1 MDTAIII
8 FLCLVSLII
17 VFSIIVFVYEMIR
30 ERKNSA
36 QPEKSDSEAQALAA
50 SAAALAASAAAL
62 AKLAETPA
70 TVVVEA
76 QPAPVVEEEA
86 PVEEPAPEEVVAEPV
101 AEEAPA
107 EEAAEEETEIAATES
122 DNNVAFN
129 AAPAPTHEEKYA
141 ELPEEA
147 RGWYDAIAEYAAAVE
162 GSKQF
167 VCKRYEE
174 YSLKGRKIVRFMIKR
189 GVTVCEF
196 VLRNNDFDT
205 YVTEN
210 KVSVSA
216 APTSMKVTGPEIIDA
231 AKGAIDIVVRGIY
244 DELDLKRRLANER
257 RRAKRAA
264 AAAEAEAEAEADVDV
279 EVQEEAPV
287 EVEETQE

>member
-8 FLCLVSLII
+8 FLILVSLII
-17 VFSIIVFVYEMIR
+17 IFSIIVFVYEMIR
-30 ERKNSA
+30 EHKKSA
-36 QPEKSDSEAQALAA
+36 QAEKADSEASALAA

-62 AKLAETPA
+62 AKFAETPVTWA
-70 TVVVEA
+70 TAEEEPVEEEVVDEEVEEEA
-76 QPAPVVEEEA
+76 VEEVVEEEA
-86 PVEEPAPEEVVAEPV
+86 AEEPV
-101 AEEAPA
+101 
-107 EEAAEEETEIAATES
+107 EETEIAATES

-141 ELPEEA
+141 ELSEEA
-147 RGWYDAIAEYAAAVE
+147 RGWYDEIAQYAAAVE
-162 GSKQF
+162 GAKQY

-174 YSLKGRKIVRFMIKR
+174 YTLKGRKIVRLMIKR

-210 KVSVSA
+210 KVNVSA
-216 APTSMKVTGPEIIDA
+216 APTSMKVTGAEIIDA

-244 DELDLKRRLANER
+244 DELELKRRLANER

-264 AAAEAEAEAEADVDV
+264 AAAEAAELAEAQVETEEITEAEAI
-279 EVQEEAPV
+279 EVGAP
-287 EVEETQE
+287 EETQE